1 MPQGSWDDE
10 RHRKLLLA
18 ILADQPRLDF
28 ESISKNMGDGTKA
41 ASIREHIRQLKIRV
55 ESAKNTPGSSP
66 AKKEK
71 PTKPKVTRAKA
82 DKAQSGAKRR
92 RTSSDI
98 AALGWGYL
106 SDDVDV
112 EYSEAGTPS
121 KESKIKN
128 EPVDDTQLNDQP
140 EFE

>member
-1 MPQGSWDDE
+1 M
-10 RHRKLLLA
+10 
-18 ILADQPRLDF
+18 
-28 ESISKNMGDGTKA
+28 
-41 ASIREHIRQLKIRV
+41 

-92 RTSSDI
+92 RTSSEV
-98 AALGWGYL
+98 AGLGWGYL

-112 EYSEAGTPS
+112 EYSEASTPS

-128 EPVDDTQLNDQP
+128 EPVDDTKLTDELEAESQLKMEP

>member
-1 MPQGSWDDE
+1 M
-10 RHRKLLLA
+10 
-18 ILADQPRLDF
+18 
-28 ESISKNMGDGTKA
+28 
-41 ASIREHIRQLKIRV
+41 
-55 ESAKNTPGSSP
+55 ESAKNTPSSSP
-66 AKKEK
+66 AAKEK

-82 DKAQSGAKRR
+82 DKTQSGTKRR

-106 SDDVDV
+106 SDNVDV
-112 EYSEAGTPS
+112 EYSEAGTPI

-128 EPVDDTQLNDQP
+128 EPVEDTKLGDEP

>member
-1 MPQGSWDDE
+1 M
-10 RHRKLLLA
+10 
-18 ILADQPRLDF
+18 
-28 ESISKNMGDGTKA
+28 
-41 ASIREHIRQLKIRV
+41 
-55 ESAKNTPGSSP
+55 ESAKNTPSSSP

-71 PTKPKVTRAKA
+71 PTKPNVTRAKA
-82 DKAQSGAKRR
+82 DKARSGAKRR
-92 RTSSDI
+92 RTSSDV
-98 AALGWGYL
+98 AGLGWGYL

-128 EPVDDTQLNDQP
+128 EPVDDTMLIDEPEDDIKLNDELEAESQLKMGA